1 LYGKGWKK
9 IATLIKTRTV
19 VQIRTHAQKYFLKL
33 SKARQSSDGSNG
45 FDSKSCQNGI
55 RKRRH
60 RRKKLCRLM
69 SVTPLLHPFVKVSSS
84 SSCDADPS
92 NPTIDADRTLYD
104 FLTPKIGEKTISSST
119 AVEEL
124 MSTEDVSKMEDG
136 DRCAFDK
143 GSKGLE
149 SDCSA
154 SRAAVVVEKLTL
166 TADDRQLPEW
176 YSRCEHVSVL
186 LRRADGL
193 NWLEDSF
200 TAIPIPVPPIKISA
214 INLVNA
220 SSDSQLVHAH
230 SKTSQ
235 MTRTDTVINSSTR
248 SLSSK
253 SSRDDADYSDS
264 CGDDESGSGCTDG
277 ESQPYKKH
285 RSGPGASSKH
295 DSDSDSAGPSSSWI
309 NFSGSQSCGGQSS

>member
-1 LYGKGWKK
+1 
-9 IATLIKTRTV
+9 
-19 VQIRTHAQKYFLKL
+19 
-33 SKARQSSDGSNG
+33 
-45 FDSKSCQNGI
+45 
-55 RKRRH
+55 
-60 RRKKLCRLM
+60 M

-277 ESQPYKKH
+277 ESQPYKVRFADPLSVVVYAMICFMVFSNRSIDPDQELAPSTTLIRIPQDHHHLGSTSLGHSLAVDNH
-285 RSGPGASSKH
+285 RSPRLPPRTCSRHRLKITKRDERYLMFVSYIVV
-295 DSDSDSAGPSSSWI
+295 S
-309 NFSGSQSCGGQSS
+309 